1 MEQIIHDEKNGLDYK
16 RCGDYYL
23 PCLEAPKLPELSRFG
38 KAHLRYLKNCRP
50 GVYDGLLLSGKLG
63 EYLESTDTQAE
74 EMFLRLVKQIAE
86 KEGITE
92 TLKATDQMTWVG
104 QMNNIYARAKE
115 IVLHEINS

>member
-1 MEQIIHDEKNGLDYK
+1 MEQIAHDEKNGLNYEL
-16 RCGDYYL
+16 CGDYYL

-63 EYLESTDTQAE
+63 EYLKETDSQAE
-74 EMFLRLVKQIAE
+74 EMFSLLLKQLAE

-92 TLKATDQMTWVG
+92 ALKAADQMEWIG
-104 QMNNIYARAKE
+104 RMNSIHARAKE
-115 IVLHEINS
+115 IVLNEINS